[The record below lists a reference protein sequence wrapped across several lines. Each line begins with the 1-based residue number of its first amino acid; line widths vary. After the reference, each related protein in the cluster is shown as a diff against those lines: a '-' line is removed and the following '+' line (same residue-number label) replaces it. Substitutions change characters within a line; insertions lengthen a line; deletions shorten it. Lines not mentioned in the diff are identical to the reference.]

1 MSHLIP
7 FWTPH
12 EHIEIW
18 DCKCGANR
26 HCNLCGVSTSTVPCD
41 CDRNNPCSFYYDHKY
56 DVLCSHCGFSI
67 PKGEEYDPENP
78 LCEGCQD
85 WEEDE
90 DQEQE
95 KEQDSRG
102 VVSASF
108 SASNKVYE
116 VENSPYPGPGVPPI
130 AAWSRSS
137 MR

>member
-90 DQEQE
+90 DL
-95 KEQDSRG
+95 
-102 VVSASF
+102 
-108 SASNKVYE
+108 
-116 VENSPYPGPGVPPI
+116 VEFGDMCEEGSYHKIERTNGLVTL
-130 AAWSRSS
+130 
-137 MR
+137 